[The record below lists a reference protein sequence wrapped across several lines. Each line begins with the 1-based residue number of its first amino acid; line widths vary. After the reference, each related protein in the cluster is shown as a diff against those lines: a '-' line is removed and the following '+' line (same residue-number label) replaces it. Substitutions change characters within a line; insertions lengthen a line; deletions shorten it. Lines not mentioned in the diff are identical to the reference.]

1 MKTPIIVLSV
11 LALVAGTAAL
21 APRLGAEPPASRAP
35 SPEVQGLRELGPAGL
50 AKALGRLEA
59 GTATEAE
66 VDAVAGQFGA
76 RWSRLYWYTDLDQAK
91 AAARAEGKPILYLR
105 LLGKLTDEY
114 SCANSR
120 FFRTVLYANDAVSG
134 LLREK
139 FVLVWGT
146 ERPVPVLTI
155 DYGDGRVVKRT
166 VTGNSVHYVLTP
178 AGEVVDVLP
187 GLIDPVSFGRLAA
200 EAGAA
205 ALGDPAAS
213 RVYVTGALAKVQQ
226 ELARDLALAAA
237 ARTPATPDA
246 APTAPTAREAAG
258 LAMSKGQVERGAVQ
272 AIVPPAPPSPA
283 APAPAAPA
291 AQQAKAPDAEAAGRA
306 AMGKRM
312 VERPL
317 TRAAAA
323 EPPPAVEPEVAWAPL
338 ARVHAADAALDANSL
353 RLMRAQN
360 PGLDE
365 AAMGRLVARFQEA
378 VALDTARD
386 LYDFRRRILGWLAEA
401 PEIGLED
408 LNRRVYAEL
417 FLTPRSDPWL
427 GLVPADTYSAL
438 GNDGV
443 CRAPA
448 GR

>member
-1 MKTPIIVLSV
+1 MKTPMIVLSALV
-11 LALVAGTAAL
+11 LVAGTAAV
-21 APRLGAEPPASRAP
+21 APRMGAEPPSAERGASGVEAWRA
-35 SPEVQGLRELGPAGL
+35 QGPAGL
-50 AKALGRLEA
+50 AAVLERFDAGKAS
-59 GTATEAE
+59 EAE

-76 RWSRLYWYTDLDQAK
+76 RWSRLYWYTDLEKAG
-91 AAARAEGKPILYLR
+91 AAAKAEGKPILYLR

-120 FFRTVLYANDAVSG
+120 FFRTVLYANESVSRM
-134 LLREK
+134 LREK

-166 VTGNSVHYVLTP
+166 ITGSSVHYVLAP
-178 AGEVVDVLP
+178 GGEVVDVLP
-187 GLIDPVSFGRLAA
+187 GLMDPVSFARIAG

-205 ALGDPAAS
+205 AMGDAGS
-213 RVYVTGALAKVQQ
+213 RRAYVQGARAKVEE

-237 ARTPATPDA
+237 GAVLPGA
-246 APTAPTAREAAG
+246 APVGGEPTAREAAG
-258 LAMSKGQVERGAVQ
+258 AAISKSRGELGAVR
-272 AIVPPAPPSPA
+272 AVVPA
-283 APAPAAPA
+283 APAPA
-291 AQQAKAPDAEAAGRA
+291 QQAKAPNAEAAGKA

-317 TRAAAA
+317 TRAAAPA
-323 EPPPAVEPEVAWAPL
+323 EPAAAIEPEVAWAPL
-338 ARVHAADAALDANSL
+338 ARVHAADAVLDANSV

-365 AAMGRLVARFQEA
+365 AALGRVVARFQEA
-378 VALDTARD
+378 VALDTVRD

-401 PEIGLED
+401 PGVGLEE

-427 GLVPADTYSAL
+427 GLLPADTYSAL

-443 CRAPA
+443 CGAPA
-448 GR
+448 SSSVSAGR